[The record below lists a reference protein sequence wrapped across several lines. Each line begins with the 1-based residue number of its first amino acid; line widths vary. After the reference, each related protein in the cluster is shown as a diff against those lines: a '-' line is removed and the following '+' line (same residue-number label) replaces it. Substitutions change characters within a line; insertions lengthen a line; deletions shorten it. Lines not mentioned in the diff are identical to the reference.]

1 MRTEQL
7 FDKRANTEQ
16 DLKDQFYSVV
26 NMPLQSVCTSG
37 KFFGGEWLGH
47 CGALDGHKYICLD
60 KFYDDVQKGKC
71 LIYSFGIANDWSFE
85 EAMMNLGC
93 VVRAFDPTIDG
104 RSKPEND
111 LVSLVS
117 FFVWQV
123 LKFHTLTTWVTSR
136 SEEDNGSKSK
146 SCLG

>member
-1 MRTEQL
+1 MDFNALHAWSKAIPALVAEDKMRTEQL

-37 KFFGGEWLGH
+37 KFFGGQWLGY

-60 KFYDDVQKGKC
+60 KFYDDVQSGKC

-85 EAMMNLGC
+85 EAMAQLGC
-93 VVRAFDPTIDG
+93 TVRAFDPTIDG
-104 RSKPEND
+104 QSKPKND
-111 LVSLVS
+111 LVS
-117 FFVWQV
+117 V
-123 LKFHTLTTWVTSR
+123 LM
-136 SEEDNGSKSK
+136 
-146 SCLG
+146 